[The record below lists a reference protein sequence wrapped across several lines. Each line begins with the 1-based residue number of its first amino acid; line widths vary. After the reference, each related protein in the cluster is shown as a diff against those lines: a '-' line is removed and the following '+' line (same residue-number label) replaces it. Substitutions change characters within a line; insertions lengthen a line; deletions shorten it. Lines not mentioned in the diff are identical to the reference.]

1 MHYLCL
7 SLPFCRSPPAAAP
20 PARVRVSA
28 TPVQSPTTPSSAP
41 QTPVHPEGEEPKAKR
56 PRRPKAEE
64 PVTPLAKGRDMA
76 SKLLK
81 KKSDAANLALSLQ
94 NVPYAEQLAKEM
106 NGFTK
111 EFESFSCMFGNVFC
125 EVYAV

>member
-1 MHYLCL
+1 MRYLCL
-7 SLPFCRSPPAAAP
+7 SLPFCRAPPAAAP
-20 PARVRVSA
+20 ARVRVGT

-41 QTPVHPEGEEPKAKR
+41 KTPHQEDDEPKAKK

-125 EVYAV
+125 EVCAV